1 MAVMRRTIQRLF
13 EHRWLSVLF
22 VAGLACVGFA
32 IVGGGSVW
40 EVEIPALGSTL
51 ERVLLAVFGL
61 LLLAGAVALAHD
73 SEQAIPDVR
82 GDPEFWRKVF
92 DAMPPAFVKEFPHDA
107 HLADN
112 AAFAEFQIRKHDP
125 GEADELDRLICEEH
139 QAGDRRAA
147 KQGASVQF
155 ELSDRAA
162 TGKPQP
168 ILTFKRRIEHGG
180 RTFIVGW
187 YVSVGLPDELP
198 GETMLLR
205 KRRGGVLFGYPVAAP
220 PGDDDPFTI
229 DVGEAARRWLEAS
242 RAPTGA

>member
-1 MAVMRRTIQRLF
+1 VMRRTIQRLF
-13 EHRWLSVLF
+13 DHRWLSVLF

-51 ERVLLAVFGL
+51 ERVMLAVFGL
-61 LLLAGAVALAHD
+61 LLVAGAVALAHH
-73 SEQAIPDVR
+73 SEEATPDVR
-82 GDPEFWRKVF
+82 ADAEFWRKVF
-92 DAMPPAFVKEFPHDA
+92 DAMPPAFVKEFPQDA

-112 AAFAEFQIRKHDP
+112 AAFAEFQVHKHDP
-125 GEADELDRLICEEH
+125 SETDELGRLICEEH

-147 KQGASVQF
+147 KQGVQF
-155 ELSDRAA
+155 ELSDRAP
-162 TGKPQP
+162 TGGPQP
-168 ILTFKRRIEHGG
+168 ILTFKRRIEHDG

-187 YVSVGLPDELP
+187 YVSIGRPDELP

-205 KRRGGVLFGYPVAAP
+205 KRRGGVLLGYPVAAP